1 MTRITALKALRAMM
15 FDRRKAAIALK
26 KAHPISEAKIRN
38 RAARLVEL
46 EVEFS
51 AIAKALD
58 IIREYNATD
67 TNANE
72 DFERFCP
79 SCENVLAV
87 EGVCPKCDSKMATQ
101 GTTANHGDARRK
113 VR

>member
-15 FDRRKAAIALK
+15 FDRRKTAIALK
-26 KAHPISEAKIRN
+26 KKAHPTSEAKARN

-46 EVEFS
+46 ELEIS
-51 AIAKALD
+51 AIIKALD
-58 IIREYNATD
+58 IIREYNA
-67 TNANE
+67 ANE

-101 GTTANHGDARRK
+101 GAMANHGDARRK